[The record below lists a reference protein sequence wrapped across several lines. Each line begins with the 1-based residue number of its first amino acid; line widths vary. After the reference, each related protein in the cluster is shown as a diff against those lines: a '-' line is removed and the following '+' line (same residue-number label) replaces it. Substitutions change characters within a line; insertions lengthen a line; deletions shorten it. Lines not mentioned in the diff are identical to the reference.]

1 MTQDGLMTETRGKVH
16 QTPTRIHFACDP
28 TPEERQAAMLAL
40 AFNGAGTLDADD
52 LSETAS
58 WDASNRAGIVGRDQ
72 VLAALGQVRAP
83 VSLSVTQIVVQG
95 KAATVSGRL
104 TRDGEGLF
112 MFCQILRF
120 ASASR
125 TQIAQIV
132 SVEQKE

>member
-1 MTQDGLMTETRGKVH
+1 MTETRAKVH
-16 QTPTRIHFACDP
+16 QTPTRINFACDP
-28 TPEERQAAMLAL
+28 TPEERQAALLAL
-40 AFNGAGTLDADD
+40 TFNGAGTLGADD

-58 WDASNRAGIVGRDQ
+58 WDASNRPGSNRTGIVGRDQ
-72 VLAALGQVRAP
+72 ILAALARVRAP